1 MVVITAAYVVA
12 LAVALLWLTWGP
24 SVGQLW
30 ADTLIADVLAT
41 LVIFVVSRAVGNSSC
56 YDAYWSVV
64 PVFLALYWWFAGD
77 AIHGGSQAKWRCAL
91 LGIVLVIWAVRLT
104 ANWVRSFPGLVHE
117 DWRYEL
123 LRRRAGRFS
132 FVADLFAIHLIP
144 TLQVFL
150 AMIPAYVA
158 LTRAD
163 AGLMWL
169 SVVAFV
175 VGLAAIA
182 LESIADRQLR
192 LFRRSSKPGQTVDI
206 GLWAWSR
213 HPNYF
218 GEFMFWVSILLFG
231 IAAAPADAWWLWVG
245 AGAMLAMFLGASI
258 PMMEERSLERRPS
271 YADVIDR
278 VPKFLPLPRLSSRTT
293 DGAGRPG

>member
-1 MVVITAAYVVA
+1 MVVITAAYVAA
-12 LAVALLWLTWGP
+12 LSVALLWLTWGP

-30 ADTLIADVLAT
+30 ADTLIADIIAT
-41 LVIFVVSRAVGNSSC
+41 LVIFVVSRTVGNSSC

-77 AIHGGSQAKWRCAL
+77 AIHGDSQAKWRCAL

-144 TLQVFL
+144 TVQVFL

-158 LTRAD
+158 LTRANG
-163 AGLMWL
+163 GLMWL
-169 SVVAFV
+169 SVAAFI

-182 LESIADRQLR
+182 LESVADRQLR
-192 LFRRSSKPGQTVDI
+192 LFRESNEPGQTIDI

-213 HPNYF
+213 HPNYV

-245 AGAMLAMFLGASI
+245 AGMMLAMFLGASI
-258 PMMEERSLERRPS
+258 PMMEERSLARRPS
-271 YADVIDR
+271 YANVVAR
-278 VPKFLPLPRLSSRTT
+278 VPKFLPVPRLGSRTT
-293 DGAGRPG
+293 HGLRRAR

>member
-1 MVVITAAYVVA
+1 MVVITAAYVAA

-30 ADTLIADVLAT
+30 ADTLIADIIAT
-41 LVIFVVSRAVGNSSC
+41 LVIFVVSRTVGNSSC

-77 AIHGGSQAKWRCAL
+77 AIHGDSQAKWRCAL
-91 LGIVLVIWAVRLT
+91 LGFVLVIWAVRLT

-144 TLQVFL
+144 TVQVFL

-158 LTRAD
+158 LTRANG
-163 AGLMWL
+163 GLMWL
-169 SVVAFV
+169 SVAAFI

-182 LESIADRQLR
+182 LESVADRQLR
-192 LFRRSSKPGQTVDI
+192 LFRESNEPGQTIDI

-213 HPNYF
+213 HPNYV

-245 AGAMLAMFLGASI
+245 AGMMLAMFLGASI
-258 PMMEERSLERRPS
+258 PMMEERSLARRPS
-271 YADVIDR
+271 YADVVAR
-278 VPKFLPLPRLSSRTT
+278 VPKFLPVPRLGSRTT
-293 DGAGRPG
+293 HGLRRAR

>member
-1 MVVITAAYVVA
+1 LVVITAAYVAA
-12 LAVALLWLTWGP
+12 LSVALLWLTWGP

-30 ADTLIADVLAT
+30 ADTLIADIIAT
-41 LVIFVVSRAVGNSSC
+41 LVIFVVSRTVGNSSC

-77 AIHGGSQAKWRCAL
+77 AIHGDSQAKWRCAL

-132 FVADLFAIHLIP
+132 FVADLFSIHLIP
-144 TLQVFL
+144 TVQVFL

-158 LTRAD
+158 LTRANG
-163 AGLMWL
+163 GLMWL
-169 SVVAFV
+169 SVAAFI

-182 LESIADRQLR
+182 LESVADRQLR
-192 LFRRSSKPGQTVDI
+192 LFRESNEPGQTIDI

-213 HPNYF
+213 HPNYV

-245 AGAMLAMFLGASI
+245 AGMMLAMFLGASI
-258 PMMEERSLERRPS
+258 PMMEERSLARRPS
-271 YADVIDR
+271 YADVVAR
-278 VPKFLPLPRLSSRTT
+278 VPKFLPVPRLGSRTT
-293 DGAGRPG
+293 HGLRRAR